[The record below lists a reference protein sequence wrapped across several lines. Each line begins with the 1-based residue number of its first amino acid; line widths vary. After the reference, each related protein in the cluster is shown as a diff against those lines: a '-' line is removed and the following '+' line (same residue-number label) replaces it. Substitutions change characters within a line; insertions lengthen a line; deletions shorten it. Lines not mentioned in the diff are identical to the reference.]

1 MLPNEKVRGGFFFF
15 FFAYALE
22 EMDFTFIPIGP
33 FSLMAFCKFASN
45 GRKGRREMEGGGKSD
60 QSDRF
65 MSPSRLSSV
74 ERAHR
79 KERSQL

>member
-1 MLPNEKVRGGFFFF
+1 
-15 FFAYALE
+15 
-22 EMDFTFIPIGP
+22 
-33 FSLMAFCKFASN
+33 MAFAKLASN

-65 MSPSRLSSV
+65 MSPCRLSSV

>member
-1 MLPNEKVRGGFFFF
+1 
-15 FFAYALE
+15 
-22 EMDFTFIPIGP
+22 
-33 FSLMAFCKFASN
+33 MAFAKFTSN

-74 ERAHR
+74 EQTHR
-79 KERSQL
+79 KEQSQL

>member
-1 MLPNEKVRGGFFFF
+1 
-15 FFAYALE
+15 
-22 EMDFTFIPIGP
+22 
-33 FSLMAFCKFASN
+33 MAFAKFASN
-45 GRKGRREMEGGGKSD
+45 GRKGKREMEGGGKSD

-79 KERSQL
+79 KEQSQL

>member
-1 MLPNEKVRGGFFFF
+1 MFCTL
-15 FFAYALE
+15 
-22 EMDFTFIPIGP
+22 IPKGLFP
-33 FSLMAFCKFASN
+33 SMAFAQLACN

-65 MSPSRLSSV
+65 MSPRRLSSM

>member
-1 MLPNEKVRGGFFFF
+1 
-15 FFAYALE
+15 
-22 EMDFTFIPIGP
+22 
-33 FSLMAFCKFASN
+33 MAFAKLTSN

-65 MSPSRLSSV
+65 MSPCRLSSV
-74 ERAHR
+74 EWVHR